1 MKRRFAKAAM
11 TLSLAVSMGVA
22 SVPVQ
27 ALAEGNYGDMIELDC
42 PEIYP
47 ESALEHISS
56 VEIREKVDA
65 LLATMTE
72 EEMYSMLG
80 GSRAASSA
88 KGYGTGYVGGV
99 PRLGVPVLRMW
110 DGPKGVIGNGDYETT
125 NPASELAL
133 ASSFSEE
140 MAYKYGQLTGTDN
153 KATAANVQLGVQL
166 DNVRSPFFQRSRD
179 SLGEDPY
186 LSSILGNSLS
196 EGVQDQHV
204 MTTLKHLAGYSTMFG
219 MGDDIWIDEQTLHEV
234 YLAPYEYII
243 KNKNASAVMSSYNM
257 LNGTQTSANTYLLKT
272 VLRDMWG
279 FTGLTMTDWG
289 GNKELTTYL
298 GTDLE
303 TGTISRNNQE
313 NIEAAIAAGTMTW
326 DDVVT
331 AVRHT
336 LTAMGEIG
344 YLGLVQVKQDGT
356 AAIDPDPVDAIE
368 LTALEGEERYEL
380 LEENNEIALE
390 SAVKGGVLLKN
401 DNDVL
406 PVTNADDVALI
417 GLLSQYKL
425 NHLSESSYGTLRYAS
440 GVDDNMSEILGKEVT
455 SEIGLDVIGET
466 IPAEYLYLSEDC
478 AANGVSVSIDGQE
491 AVTMDAIR
499 LTTGTIDGEINQTYK
514 NSEDGTALVNG
525 QTATFT
531 TYLKAPESGAYE
543 LQLLKIGGSAQA
555 AITVEEAGSATSIS
569 GSGSNNRNNWPATG
583 TVATDE
589 GMDIP
594 TSTTTVTLEAG
605 KAYKITVTATAEKDS
620 KDMQL
625 SLNWFKPGYREQ
637 LRADAIEAAKTHKN
651 VIYFAYDNGT
661 ARDANGLTKQ
671 GSHRCTFDLPEDQV
685 ALLEE
690 VIQAAKEAG
699 NHVIVVLNTGL
710 PVTMDWL
717 DDVDAV
723 LEMWLSGQA
732 GGKAAAQLL
741 TGVENPSGKL
751 PVTFPKSINDTQF
764 GNYEE
769 NFNPENVNIIDYTM
783 GGEGIFAGYRWY
795 DKADIEPLYDFG
807 YGLSYTDFAYSNL
820 SVEKLSDGFNV
831 TFTVENTGDV
841 TGSEIAQ
848 IYLGAAKVPEYVQMA
863 EYQLAAFER
872 IEDLKPG
879 ESREVTTKVTAR
891 SLSYWDAQADVEEGN
906 EKWVVAE
913 GERTIYVGSSS
924 DHLLLNETV
933 EVSDIEIPEEPDE
946 PEVPD
951 DSTDK
956 LAQAAAEAAK
966 QAAQAAEAAKT
977 AAQAAQKAAEA
988 SQAAAENQA
997 AMDAVVSAAQ
1007 DAAKAAE
1014 TAQKAAQD
1022 AAEAAKN
1029 ATADESLVT
1038 AAETAQRAAEQAAKA
1053 AEAAQ
1058 KAAQDQTA
1066 LTNELAEAIQTAV
1079 KAAQDAA
1086 KAAQEAVEKND
1097 TAALDAAESA
1107 VKKAEAAQKA
1117 ADALA
1122 EQIAAVKAA
1131 QDAANTRIEALKKAQ
1146 EVSAAEAASAK
1157 KAAEEAKTA
1166 AAAAQAEAAAAKKA
1180 YEEAIAKLQTP
1191 AKTEITTGKKSYTV
1205 KVGKKVKIGAKAT
1218 NKNAAKITYKS
1229 SNKKVAK
1236 VSAKGVIRGVKKGK
1250 AKITIKCN
1258 GVKKVVNVR
1267 VK

>member
-1 MKRRFAKAAM
+1 MKRRFAKVAIA
-11 TLSLAVSMGVA
+11 LSLAA
-22 SVPVQ
+22 SVGATSVPIS

-47 ESALEHISS
+47 ESALENISS
-56 VEIREKVDA
+56 VEIKEKVDA

-140 MAYKYGQLTGTDN
+140 MAYKYGELTGTDN

-186 LSSILGNSLS
+186 LTSILGNALS

-219 MGDDIWIDEQTLHEV
+219 MGDDIWIDEQTLHEM

-289 GNKELTTYL
+289 GNKELTTHL

-313 NIEAAIAAGTMTW
+313 NIEAAIAEGTMSW

-368 LTALEGEERYEL
+368 LNALEGEERYEL
-380 LEENNEIALE
+380 LEKNNEIALE

-425 NHLSESSYGTLRYAS
+425 NHLSESSYGTLRYTS
-440 GVDDNMSEILGKEVT
+440 GVDDSMSEILGKEVT
-455 SEIGLDVIGET
+455 SEVGLDVIGE
-466 IPAEYLYLSEDC
+466 IVPAEYLYTSEDC
-478 AANGVSVSIDGQE
+478 SQNGVSVSIDGEE
-491 AVTMDAIR
+491 AVTMDTIR
-499 LTTGTIDGEINQTYK
+499 LTTGTIEGEVNQTYK
-514 NSEDGTALVNG
+514 NSEDGNALVNG

-531 TYLKAPESGAYE
+531 AYLKAPESGDYE

-555 AITVEEAGSATSIS
+555 SIAVEETEDAVSIS

-594 TSTTTVTLEAG
+594 TTTTTVTLEAG
-605 KAYKITVTATAEKDS
+605 KAYKIIVTATAEKDS

-625 SLNWFKPGYREQ
+625 SLNWFKPGYREE
-637 LRADAIEAAKTHKN
+637 LRTKAIEAAKTHKN

-671 GSHRCTFDLPEDQV
+671 GSHRCTFDLPDDQV
-685 ALLEE
+685 ELLEE

-732 GGKAAAQLL
+732 GGQAVAQLL

-769 NFNPENVNIIDYTM
+769 NFNPDNVNIIDYTM

-795 DKADIEPLYDFG
+795 DKADIEPLFEFG
-807 YGLSYTDFAYSNL
+807 YGLSYTDFAYSDL
-820 SVEKLSDGFNV
+820 SVEKASDGFNV
-831 TFTVENTGDV
+831 TFTVQNTGDV

-848 IYLGAAKVPEYVQMA
+848 VYLGAADVPDYVQMA

-872 IEDLKPG
+872 IEDLEPG
-879 ESREVTTKVTAR
+879 ESRQVTTKIEAR
-891 SLSYWDAQADVEEGN
+891 QLSYWDVQADVEEGS

-924 DHLLLNETV
+924 DNLLLNQTV
-933 EVSDIEIPEEPDE
+933 DVSDVEIPEEPED
-946 PEVPD
+946 PEVPESD
-951 DSTDK
+951 EDK
-956 LAQAAAEAAK
+956 LVAAAQE
-966 QAAQAAEAAKT
+966 
-977 AAQAAQKAAEA
+977 
-988 SQAAAENQA
+988 
-997 AMDAVVSAAQ
+997 
-1007 DAAKAAE
+1007 AAKAAKE
-1014 TAQKAAQD
+1014 AQA
-1022 AAEAAKN
+1022 
-1029 ATADESLVT
+1029 
-1038 AAETAQRAAEQAAKA
+1038 A

-1058 KAAQDQTA
+1058 KAAEEAQA
-1066 LTNELAEAIQTAV
+1066 KSAEEAAAA
-1079 KAAQDAA
+1079 KAAA
-1086 KAAQEAVEKND
+1086 KAAQ
-1097 TAALDAAESA
+1097 
-1107 VKKAEAAQKA
+1107 AEA
-1117 ADALA
+1117 
-1122 EQIAAVKAA
+1122 E
-1131 QDAANTRIEALKKAQ
+1131 
-1146 EVSAAEAASAK
+1146 
-1157 KAAEEAKTA
+1157 
-1166 AAAAQAEAAAAKKA
+1166 AAKKA
-1180 YEEAIAKLQTP
+1180 YEDALAKLQISK
-1191 AKTEITTGKKSYTV
+1191 KTVITTAKKKYTV
-1205 KVGKKVKIGAKAT
+1205 KVGKKVKIKAKAT
-1218 NKNAAKITYKS
+1218 NKNGSKITYKS

-1236 VSAKGVIRGVKKGK
+1236 VTAKGVIRGIKKGT

-1258 GVKKVVNVR
+1258 GVKKVVRVR